1 MQKITQQVGEI
12 TQQVGGRL
20 DRQSRRLARRQADRL
35 AREGAAMRALRHLS
49 DGPAARRRQRGFTLI
64 EVSIVTAI
72 VLLIAIIGIPA
83 IGGYV
88 MENKVPKVGQELA
101 RFVMHTRINAG
112 SAADAP
118 YDEISTASLAAM
130 AADSTVLTVAGD
142 GSVLHG
148 LGSGGT
154 VEVASAE
161 NGAAFEVRLK
171 KVNHVA
177 CPAIAS
183 VLQRVSDR
191 ITVGADEGA
200 GQTVKDATTPFSA
213 LAAEAACTKGD
224 VNQFVFHVS

>member
-1 MQKITQQVGEI
+1 MQKITLRF
-12 TQQVGGRL
+12 GGRP
-20 DRQSRRLARRQADRL
+20 DRQSRRQTDRP
-35 AREGAAMRALRHLS
+35 AREGAATPVLRRLS
-49 DGPAARRRQRGFTLI
+49 DGPAARRRQRGFSLI

-101 RFVMHTRINAG
+101 RFMMHMRINAE
-112 SAADAP
+112 SAVDAP

-161 NGAAFEVRLK
+161 GGAAFEVRLK

-183 VLQRVSDR
+183 VLQRISDR
-191 ITVGADEGA
+191 ITVGAGEVPGR
-200 GQTVKDATTPFSA
+200 TVKDATTPFSA